1 MTVIASGISFWYA
14 FNAFQCHII
23 FENFLHGDYSCF
35 FRVPKGGNLRIRT
48 LVCVCEIKTR
58 AHSTH
63 RIKFN
68 QMTSVQSATL
78 SENERL
84 CSRFEIEINIYNIIS
99 VFQI

>member
-1 MTVIASGISFWYA
+1 ME
-14 FNAFQCHII
+14 II
-23 FENFLHGDYSCF
+23 RF
-35 FRVPKGGNLRIRT
+35 FFGCQKKAIWGYVS
-48 LVCVCEIKTR
+48 VCVCEIKTR

-84 CSRFEIEINIYNIIS
+84 CSRFEIKINIYNIVSI
-99 VFQI
+99 FQI

>member
-1 MTVIASGISFWYA
+1 ME
-14 FNAFQCHII
+14 II
-23 FENFLHGDYSCF
+23 RF
-35 FRVPKGGNLRIRT
+35 FSWMPKGGNLRIRT

-84 CSRFEIEINIYNIIS
+84 CSRFVIEINIYNIIS
-99 VFQI
+99 VFQILLFIFLLLYFSTPITRYHLVCSSQNGF